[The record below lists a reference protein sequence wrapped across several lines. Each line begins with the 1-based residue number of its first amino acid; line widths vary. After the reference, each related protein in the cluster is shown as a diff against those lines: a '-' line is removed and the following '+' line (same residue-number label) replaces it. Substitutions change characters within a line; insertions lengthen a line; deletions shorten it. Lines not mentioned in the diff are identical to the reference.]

1 MTDLLLE
8 WMSFRK
14 WGRTSD
20 IPSAIIGDRP
30 RRQLDHL
37 VTLGHAEWEQ
47 EDKWRVAA
55 PTLAGSSDETHPFA
69 LLCGARTPVLL
80 DKLTHAAALHGATIE
95 HTPASDLPTV
105 IKVRAASFAVFASIG
120 ASSGIRFQP
129 NTAFALLA
137 CTPTI
142 ATWKREPCEMVR
154 GRVTEVRRFSGSRL
168 LWVESSLDEAT
179 TSKSGFFKIKRDFDW
194 VRILK
199 TSASDC
205 AYIDERV
212 GRLAAAV
219 KLKWLRFDS
228 NAHSLMMPGRLYPP
242 TLIARALALCT
253 GELPRFDS
261 VTRELAFPGVTA
273 PIFRMVEAITGLR
286 SK

>member
-14 WGRTSD
+14 KGRASD
-20 IPSAIIGDRP
+20 LPSVMVGDRP
-30 RRQLDHL
+30 RRLLDHL
-37 VTLGHAEWEQ
+37 VTLGHAEWEHG
-47 EDKWRVAA
+47 DKWRVAP
-55 PTLAGSSDETHPFA
+55 PTLACGPDETHPFA

-80 DKLTHAAALHGATIE
+80 DKLIHAAALHGATIE
-95 HTPASDLPTV
+95 HTPAPELPT
-105 IKVRAASFAVFASIG
+105 IITVRAASSAIFASVS
-120 ASSGIRFQP
+120 ASSGIRYQP
-129 NTAFALLA
+129 NAPLALLA

-142 ATWKREPCEMVR
+142 AAWKREPCEMVR
-154 GRVTEVRRFSGSRL
+154 GRVAEVRRFSGSRL

-179 TSKSGFFKIKRDFDW
+179 TSKSGFFKIQRDFDW

-212 GRLAAAV
+212 GRMAAAA

-228 NAHSLMMPGRLYPP
+228 NANLLMMPGRLYPP
-242 TLIARALALCT
+242 TLIARALTLCT
-253 GELPRFDS
+253 GHLPRFDG
-261 VTRELAFPGVTA
+261 VTREITFAGVTA